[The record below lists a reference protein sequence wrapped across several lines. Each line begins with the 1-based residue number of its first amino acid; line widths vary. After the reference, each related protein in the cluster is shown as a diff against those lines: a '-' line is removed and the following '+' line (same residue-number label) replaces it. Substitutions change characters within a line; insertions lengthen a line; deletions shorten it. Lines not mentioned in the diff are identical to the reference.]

1 MESYFGEKKMNVIGD
16 IALTVMIIYILETF
30 IRFLINDGLGGSM

>member
-16 IALTVMIIYILETF
+16 IASTVMMIYVLGTF
-30 IRFLINDGLGGSM
+30 IGFLINGGLGGGM